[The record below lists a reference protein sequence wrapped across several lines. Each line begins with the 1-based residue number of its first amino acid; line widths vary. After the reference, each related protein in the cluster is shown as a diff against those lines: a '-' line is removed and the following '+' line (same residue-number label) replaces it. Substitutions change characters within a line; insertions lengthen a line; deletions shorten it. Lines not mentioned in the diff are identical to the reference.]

1 MFVFDGFSSSVC
13 INNQVIIQ
21 LYIVDSKIL
30 HPHLGTWGIYNFNA
44 YNKMWITERNGNDI
58 TLNLFSRPIDVTGAT
73 TAKPKHSDAQKENDN
88 STFHGGSI
96 LIN

>member
-1 MFVFDGFSSSVC
+1 
-13 INNQVIIQ
+13 
-21 LYIVDSKIL
+21 
-30 HPHLGTWGIYNFNA
+30 
-44 YNKMWITERNGNDI
+44 MWITERNGNDI